1 VAVKVVHVSDLSGQ
15 QGAQEEFARLIVHE
29 HPGYSTP
36 ITLEVLPGEVA
47 DLPDESQYV
56 SIELVQ
62 PGERSGR
69 RAIVSLEAFDALAG
83 EGSDMNGIL
92 MNALA
97 ASHQQR
103 GQQRGQEARRG
114 SAVRPA
120 RRERIDYATL
130 EHAGRPHR
138 GRITDAEKTLVRGNL
153 DTINAR
159 LRSEGQREIDPND
172 DTLKERYG
180 L

>member
-15 QGAQEEFARLIVHE
+15 QGGQEEFARLIVHE

-36 ITLEVLPGEVA
+36 ITLEVLPEEVA

-103 GQQRGQEARRG
+103 GQEARCG
-114 SAVRPA
+114 NAVRPA

>member
-15 QGAQEEFARLIVHE
+15 QGGQEEFARLIVHE

-36 ITLEVLPGEVA
+36 ITLEVLPEEVA

-83 EGSDMNGIL
+83 EGSDMNVIL

-103 GQQRGQEARRG
+103 GQEARRG
-114 SAVRPA
+114 NAVRPA

>member
-15 QGAQEEFARLIVHE
+15 QGAQDEFARLIVHE
-29 HPGYSTP
+29 HPNYSTP
-36 ITLEVLPGEVA
+36 ITLEVLPSEID
-47 DLPDESQYV
+47 DLPDENQYV

-69 RAIVSLEAFDALAG
+69 RMVVSLNAFNGLAG
-83 EGSDMNGIL
+83 DGGDMNGVL

-97 ASHQQR
+97 SSHQQR
-103 GQQRGQEARRG
+103 GQDTRKRGGGA
-114 SAVRPA
+114 ARPA

-138 GRITDAEKTLVRGNL
+138 GRITDAEKELVRGNL
-153 DTINAR
+153 DKINER
-159 LRSEGQREIDPND
+159 LRSEGLREIDPSD
-172 DTLKERYG
+172 ETLRDRYG

>member
-1 VAVKVVHVSDLSGQ
+1 MAVKVVHVSDLSGQ
-15 QGAQEEFARLIVHE
+15 QGGQEEFARLIVHE

-69 RAIVSLEAFDALAG
+69 RAVVSLEAFDALAG
-83 EGSDMNGIL
+83 EGSDMNVIL
-92 MNALA
+92 MNAIA

-138 GRITDAEKTLVRGNL
+138 GRITDAEKQLVRGNL
-153 DTINAR
+153 DTINTR
-159 LRSEGQREIDPND
+159 LRSEGQRQIDPND
-172 DTLKERYG
+172 ETLKERYG

>member
-1 VAVKVVHVSDLSGQ
+1 VAVKVVHVSDLSGH

-29 HPGYSTP
+29 HPDYSTP
-36 ITLEVLPGEVA
+36 ITLEVLPDEVS

-56 SIELVQ
+56 SIELVR

-69 RAIVSLEAFDALAG
+69 KAILSLESFNALAG
-83 EGSDMNGIL
+83 EGGEMNGIL

-103 GQQRGQEARRG
+103 GQDARRRG
-114 SAVRPA
+114 PQARPA

-138 GRITDAEKTLVRGNL
+138 ERITDAEKELVRGNL
-153 DTINAR
+153 DKINER
-159 LRSEGQREIDPND
+159 LRSEGLREIDPGD
-172 DTLKERYG
+172 ETLRERYG